1 MFDPKSVLA
10 VHYILTGK
18 PEQLTALR
26 VFFKDGTARVYEG
39 EALLD
44 AQAIVKIAFPP
55 PPGPGDPPDQRL
67 EG

>member
-10 VHYILTGK
+10 VHYIFTGK
-18 PEQLTALR
+18 PEQLTGLR

-39 EALLD
+39 EALPD

-55 PPGPGDPPDQRL
+55 RPSRGHPPAPLDR
-67 EG
+67 